1 MGKHRSQ
8 PKTSRQVGKGGNT
21 KPTTP
26 KPPPA
31 TTNSGWIKSPNSS
44 PRFNLLM
51 RKDVSDLTV
60 AHLNVEKIGKFK
72 RKELA
77 EILHKYDIDCLGI
90 VEHQIGS
97 SDFDDNTS
105 ETKFGHKSLEIKG
118 YKVAS
123 KHREKASG
131 GVAWFWKKDLNAEV
145 WENTSL
151 PNDLVEASR
160 ERCWIKIQGKTSPFH
175 NRT

>member
-1 MGKHRSQ
+1 MWKHRSQ
-8 PKTSRQVGKGGNT
+8 PKMPRQVGKGGNIN
-21 KPTTP
+21 PTYP

-77 EILHKYDIDCLGI
+77 EILHKFYIDCLGI

-97 SDFDDNTS
+97 SDFEDNTS
-105 ETKFGHKSLEIKG
+105 ETKVGHKSLEIKG
-118 YKVAS
+118 KMILMQ
-123 KHREKASG
+123 KFGR
-131 GVAWFWKKDLNAEV
+131 
-145 WENTSL
+145 T
-151 PNDLVEASR
+151 LVFRMTTLRLVQKGA
-160 ERCWIKIQGKTSPFH
+160 G
-175 NRT
+175 